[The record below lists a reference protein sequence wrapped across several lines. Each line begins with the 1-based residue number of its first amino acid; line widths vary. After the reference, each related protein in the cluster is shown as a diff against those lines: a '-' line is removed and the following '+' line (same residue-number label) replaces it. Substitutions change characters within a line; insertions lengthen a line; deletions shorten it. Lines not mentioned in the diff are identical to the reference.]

1 MAIAETLPAVCWAE
15 RSTCGRGG
23 TEGGPIVA
31 QALHRVSV
39 VAQPVARGVGQQ
51 FRQMFSGDNP
61 GPITLR
67 DAPMLDPALLR
78 NQPADLAARL
88 KATRGY
94 DLNVADLLLL
104 ETERKQIQVR
114 TQELQ
119 NLRNT
124 KSKQIG
130 MLKAKGE
137 DVSAVM
143 AEVAA
148 FGDELKQCEID
159 LADRLAKI
167 EAIAAG
173 IPNLPHE
180 SVPQGNDEH
189 DNVEQHRWGTP
200 RAFDFEVKDHVELGA
215 RHGWLDGETAA
226 KLSGARFTVLRGQ
239 LARLHRALAQF
250 MLDLHTGEHGYEE
263 TNVPLLVNADA
274 LFGTGNL
281 PKFEE
286 DLFATAGTSLTE
298 GGLYHLNQMVDIIQA
313 ADGGAID
320 GSVFGALAEVVRD
333 TKDRYLIPTSEVP
346 LTNIVRD
353 EILDAE
359 RLPLRMTAHS
369 MCFRAEAGSAGRDTR
384 GMIRQHQFE
393 KVELVS
399 IAKPEESD
407 AEHERMTH
415 AAETVLEKLGLPYRK
430 VLLCTGDMGFAA
442 QKTYDLEVWLPSQ
455 NTYREISSCSN
466 CGDFQARRMQARWR
480 NPATGK
486 PELVHTLNGSGVAV
500 GRALIAVMENYQNA
514 DGSITVPEVL
524 RAYMGGVSAI
534 A

>member
-1 MAIAETLPAVCWAE
+1 
-15 RSTCGRGG
+15 
-23 TEGGPIVA
+23 
-31 QALHRVSV
+31 
-39 VAQPVARGVGQQ
+39 
-51 FRQMFSGDNP
+51 
-61 GPITLR
+61 
-67 DAPMLDPALLR
+67 MLDPALLR

-88 KATRGY
+88 KETRGY
-94 DLNVADLLLL
+94 DLDVARLMLL
-104 ETERKQIQVR
+104 ESERKQIQVR

-137 DVSAVM
+137 DVSAIM
-143 AEVAA
+143 AEVAG
-148 FGDELKQCEID
+148 FGDELKASEARLEVIK
-159 LADRLAKI
+159 ADI

-180 SVPQGNDEH
+180 SVPLGADETGNA
-189 DNVEQHRWGTP
+189 EQHRWGTP
-200 RAFDFEVKDHVELGA
+200 RSFDFAVKDHVELGA
-215 RHGWLDGETAA
+215 RHGWLDSETAA

-250 MLDLHTGEHGYEE
+250 MLDLHTNEHGYEE
-263 TNVPLLVNADA
+263 TNVPLLVNQASMR
-274 LFGTGNL
+274 GTGQL
-281 PKFEE
+281 PKFKD
-286 DLFATAGTSLTE
+286 DLFTLKSSRTYAK
-298 GGLYHLNQMVDIIQA
+298 GGKPFFDIIEA
-313 ADGGAID
+313 AKKLPEESLDVLRGISHVVDPFGIVGGISQSGEWLPPPD
-320 GSVFGALAEVVRD
+320 DVRPIMD
-333 TKDRYLIPTSEVP
+333 AFHEFMDLNEGLHLIPTSEVP
-346 LTNIVRD
+346 LTNTVREEIV
-353 EILDAE
+353 DAE

-399 IAKPEESD
+399 IAKPDESD
-407 AEHERMTH
+407 AEHERMTR

-480 NPATGK
+480 NPETGK

-514 DGSITVPEVL
+514 DGSITVPEAL
-524 RAYMGGVSAI
+524 RPYMGGATVI